1 MINVKQ
7 KQCALDVIIG
17 SNLCWRVML
26 STDTVLDHQCA
37 IVFIEKQTV
46 DEQESNTQTFNTQ
59 STLGYQQM
67 NL

>member
-7 KQCALDVIIG
+7 KQCALDIIVG
-17 SNLCWRVML
+17 SNLCGRVML
-26 STDTVLDHQCA
+26 ATDTVLDHQCA
-37 IVFIEKQTV
+37 IVFNEKQTV

-59 STLGYQQM
+59 STLGDQHM